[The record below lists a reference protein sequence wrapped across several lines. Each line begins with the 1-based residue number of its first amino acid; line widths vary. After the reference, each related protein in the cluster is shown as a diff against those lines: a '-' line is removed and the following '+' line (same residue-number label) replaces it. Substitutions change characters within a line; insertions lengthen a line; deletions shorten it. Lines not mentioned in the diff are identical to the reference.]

1 MRQISQRVSTGHRA
15 ETGKLSFILS
25 RHFFFF
31 FGSIY
36 GGGITLDARQKSM
49 KRPDENL
56 SPKSYT
62 VAEDNDKHEK

>member
-15 ETGKLSFILS
+15 ETGKLSFILKT
-25 RHFFFF
+25 FFFF

-49 KRPDENL
+49 KRPGENL
-56 SPKSYT
+56 CLKSYT